1 MKRAGWE
8 AILAAA
14 VEAARTRAFVWGTHD
29 CATWAFD
36 LRRDLTGGDDTA
48 AFWRGRYRTARGA
61 VRVMRRLGWASMP
74 EAGVALLGSPLADV
88 RLAQRGDL
96 ELSPDATA
104 FGVCLGAQVAFL
116 APEGLTLRALQ
127 SCTLAW
133 RT

>member
-1 MKRAGWE
+1 MRVSGWE
-8 AILAAA
+8 GVLAAS
-14 VEAARTRAFVWGTHD
+14 VEFARVRDFVWGTHD
-29 CATWAFD
+29 CATWAVD

-48 AFWRGRYRTARGA
+48 SLWRGRYRTARGA
-61 VRVMRRLGWASMP
+61 VRVMRRLGWTSMS
-74 EAGVALLGSPLADV
+74 EAGTALIGASLADV

-96 ELSPDATA
+96 VLSPDATA